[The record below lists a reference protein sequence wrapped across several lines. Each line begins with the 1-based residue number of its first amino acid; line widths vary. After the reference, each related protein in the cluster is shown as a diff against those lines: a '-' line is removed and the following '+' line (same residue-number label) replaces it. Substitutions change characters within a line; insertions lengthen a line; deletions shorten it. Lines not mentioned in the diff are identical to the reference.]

1 MTKTKNST
9 LQIRVRSDLKENV
22 EHILDELGMTPSQAV
37 TLFFNQI
44 ALKKEIPFK
53 ISLHEPNE
61 QLLASLKEAEQ
72 IIANKDT
79 SGAMTKEELYKELGF
94 K

>member
-53 ISLHEPNE
+53 ISLYEPNE
-61 QLLASLKEAEQ
+61 RTKESLKDIEDK
-72 IIANKDT
+72 IANMDF
-79 SGAMTKEELYKELGF
+79 SGAMTKEELIEFLGL
-94 K
+94 

>member
-22 EHILDELGMTPSQAV
+22 EHILEELGMTPSQAV

-53 ISLHEPNE
+53 ISLYEPNE
-61 QLLASLKEAEQ
+61 RTKEALKEIEDK
-72 IIANKDT
+72 IANKDL
-79 SGAMTKEELYKELGF
+79 SGAMTKEELIEFLGL
-94 K
+94 